1 MLLRDQG
8 VLVTRLPLAVSA
20 SRLVRLL
27 ALLAFLVAGAPSATS
42 SALAQDAGR
51 NPADVAITN
60 DEAGKSILSLVEKE
74 GDDDYGRWI
83 QRRWERDRD
92 NEDVRVGPIITDN
105 TVWVAKDVQAAQALF
120 KEQAGKLKD
129 FPESVDKHKGPYAWE
144 IEKRGDEIAALSAC
158 DDCGQNG
165 GINLHHR
172 VVMRQGNVVT
182 VLYIYG
188 RESVATQ
195 GIATYFVERL
205 AERL

>member
-1 MLLRDQG
+1 M
-8 VLVTRLPLAVSA
+8 THTPLGVSA
-20 SRLVRLL
+20 SRLVRLF
-27 ALLAFLVAGAPSATS
+27 ALLAMLVAGAPMATGSAF
-42 SALAQDAGR
+42 AQDAGR

-74 GDDDYGRWI
+74 GADDYGRWI

-120 KEQAGKLKD
+120 NDQAGKMND
-129 FPESVDKHKGPYAWE
+129 FPESVDKHNGPFAWE

-172 VVMRQGNVVT
+172 VVMRKGNVVT

-195 GIATYFVERL
+195 EIATYFVERL